1 MRNDLAELE
10 MNSKLGLIY
19 IQASPVGL
27 KNLFFTKPAL
37 KAANSNQTALK
48 IVQQTEMQLS
58 EYLKGQRK
66 KFDLPLDLYGT
77 EFQKKVWNQLLQ
89 IPYGQTASYKDIAFN
104 LSDANASRAVGTA
117 NGKNPICIIV
127 PCHRIITSSGQLGGY
142 SGGLHRKK
150 QLLNIEGLDL
160 WKN

>member
-19 IQASPVGL
+19 IQASPEGL
-27 KNLFFTKPAL
+27 KNLFFVKPAL

-58 EYLKGQRK
+58 EYLRGQRK
-66 KFDLPLDLYGT
+66 TFDLPLDLDGT

-89 IPYGQTASYKDIAFN
+89 IPYGQTASYKDIAYR
-104 LSDANASRAVGTA
+104 LSDPNASRAVGTA
-117 NGKNPICIIV
+117 NGKNPICIII
-127 PCHRIITSSGQLGGY
+127 PCHRVITSNGELGGY
-142 SGGLHRKK
+142 SGGLQRKK
-150 QLLNIEGLDL
+150 DLLKIEQQII
-160 WKN
+160 